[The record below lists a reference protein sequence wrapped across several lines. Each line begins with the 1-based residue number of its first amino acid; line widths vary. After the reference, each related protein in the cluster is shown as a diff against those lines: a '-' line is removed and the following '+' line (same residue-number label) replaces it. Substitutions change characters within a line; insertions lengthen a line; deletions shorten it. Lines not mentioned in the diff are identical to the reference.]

1 MQHFGLMKKT
11 IVITGGSKG
20 IGNSI
25 AHKFVKKN
33 YNIITCSR
41 SKNNLSELTKQLK
54 KINSKIKI
62 YTIDVDLSIKNDCI
76 KFCEF
81 VKSKTRNI
89 DVLVNNV
96 GTYVPGKI
104 IDEKEGN
111 LEHMIN
117 TNLYSNYTITRG
129 LISIFLRQQKGHIF
143 NICSIASKVAYGD
156 GGSYSISKFAF
167 YGMSKCLRQE
177 LKEYNVKVTSILPG
191 ATRTGSWDGT
201 SLGDERFVNPD
212 DISESIYSAFNTSV
226 GGTIE
231 EIIIR
236 PQFGDI

>member
-1 MQHFGLMKKT
+1 MKLLEGKN
-11 IVITGGSKG
+11 IIITGASRGIGKG
-20 IGNSI
+20 I
-25 AHKFVKKN
+25 AEVFVKHGA
-33 YNIITCSR
+33 NIAFTYR
-41 SKNNLSELTKQLK
+41 SSDEKARVLEEELLVAGCKAKGYKSDASDFEAAQKLTK
-54 KINSKIKI
+54 NVMENFGS
-62 YTIDVDLSIKNDCI
+62 
-76 KFCEF
+76 
-81 VKSKTRNI
+81 I

-111 LEHMIN
+111 LEHMMN
-117 TNLYSNYTITRG
+117 TNLYSNYVVTRG
-129 LISIFLRQQKGHIF
+129 LISIFLRQKKGHIF

-201 SLGDERFVNPD
+201 SLSDERFVNPD